1 MTPNIS
7 IAILPANTAGWNSN
21 FKGTRGDLALLS
33 TIIKITSDTAPIA
46 KGITKPIILLGSD
59 PLFVIATRN
68 DTSATAIVTI
78 PLISNAIFF
87 LADLG
92 LSSINLVMATR
103 LPGYIS
109 YLKISYRY

>member
-1 MTPNIS
+1 M
-7 IAILPANTAGWNSN
+7 PANTAGWSSS
-21 FKGTRGDLALLS
+21 FKGTRGDLTLLF
-33 TIIKITSDTAPIA
+33 TIIKIIISDTAPIA
-46 KGITKPIILLGSD
+46 KGSTKPIILLGSD